1 MASLTLKT
9 LPLSTNQLYRVFRN
23 RSILSARGRENKE
36 AIAWEARAQY
46 KGQPLKGPVRLKI
59 ALYWGDR
66 RKHDIDN
73 IKTLLDSLNGIVW
86 EDDGQVTDLH
96 VTKEYDKE
104 NPRVEILLEELK
116 SLTQPTV

>member
-1 MASLTLKT
+1 MVPRAK
-9 LPLSTNQLYRVFRN
+9 
-23 RSILSARGRENKE
+23 INKE
-36 AIAWEARAQY
+36 SISWEARAQY
-46 KGQPLKGPVRLKI
+46 KGQPLTGPVRLKI

-73 IKTLLDSLNGIVW
+73 IKILLDALTGIVW

-96 VTKEYDKE
+96 VTKAYDKE

-116 SLTQPTV
+116 SIHIP